1 MTCLRDKD
9 NDDRIDI
16 LVRSEIRGE
25 DELSCVHS
33 KESTLERQLI
43 GSNG

>member
-1 MTCLRDKD
+1 MTCVRDKD
-9 NDDRIDI
+9 KDGRSDT

-25 DELSCVHS
+25 DELSCIHS